1 MSFLEEGMVGER
13 NNERK
18 GNNSIKIKE
27 KLVTLSLMLSVK
39 FVITNLKM
47 YKTELPGFTFKL

>member
-1 MSFLEEGMVGER
+1 MVGER